1 MCSNKLNSFTA
12 ITTQWLPQLMLLP
25 LVGILASCGGTE
37 TGADPGIENFPIAY
51 VKRTILVDDEGMLIQ
66 PDVRRPLRS
75 TPGGDLFLKLR
86 ANLNSAPINITE
98 TITNGLGDVKDL
110 DVSSDGKLLVFSL
123 LTEDPDP
130 NDDADDPKWDI
141 YIYNRETNLVSRVIP
156 KLSEQDITARLG
168 DDIAPYFLPN
178 NNRIVFSSNRQKQS
192 RAVLGSE
199 PAPSG
204 QASKPPFSSQDEDNR
219 EKALVLHTMNIDG
232 SDIKQIS
239 FNQSHDLDPI
249 VLNNG
254 RILFSRWDNM
264 NRNDAISLYTV
275 LQDGSDLQPYYGTH
289 DQSHEIAGV
298 LDADD
303 NTPIVQ
309 FTQPRELTDGRIM
322 MLQRPFNDSFA
333 GGEIITLDAENFIDL
348 NQPTFDNKD
357 AMVGL
362 SAQQK
367 VTDSDLKF
375 DGSIPLKGRY
385 SSFYP
390 LNDGT
395 SRLLVSK
402 GLCQIEIDTNTST
415 EPDAEPILEPFL
427 CASDEAQLLLNDPTT
442 TETEAYPSYGIWL
455 YDAGEQTEKPVVAAE
470 RGKFINDAVVMR
482 PYNRADINEGT
493 PEDQLDSTMVT
504 ENVGLLNI
512 RSVYDFGDGTF
523 NGCFFN
529 VCTDATVNSVLDFA
543 DPAKATADQRPARFI
558 RLVKAVGLPNRRD
571 PDLANP
577 PDLSGR
583 AFGRG
588 GRRLGMKEILGYSM
602 IEPDGSV
609 LVKVPAN
616 VAFYFEILDK
626 DARRIGPR
634 HENWLQ
640 VNAGDTLSCTGCHTH
655 PGGDNPPQ
663 PLPHGRKNAEAPS
676 ININGP
682 VGGFYLNTQD
692 PMTASAYLAGARDT
706 MAEALSTAQ
715 GVIGATP
722 SVNVEYVDLWTDPT
736 AFTPTA
742 SFTSAYTGVAV
753 PGFSTLDTPS
763 PYSATS
769 TCETQWEARC
779 RAIINYQAHI
789 QPIWDFTPRID
800 AVSGA
805 DVTCTSC
812 HTTLGNTAV
821 PAAQLDLTAT
831 DPSDEE
837 VQHIESY
844 RELFFNDNFQVLSN
858 NVLIDLLIT
867 QLAFDDDGNPVLD
880 ANGNQLTEQVP
891 DPNSRLSATMSAN
904 GARVS
909 YFMEKMTETELNAGR
924 ILSAA
929 TVNHANML
937 TPAELRLIAEY
948 LDIGGQYFNN
958 PFDSAAPTN

>member
-12 ITTQWLPQLMLLP
+12 KTTQWLPQLMLLP

-51 VKRTILVDDEGMLIQ
+51 VKRSILVDDEGVIIQ
-66 PDVRRPLRS
+66 PDIRRPLRS
-75 TPGGDLFLKLR
+75 TPGGDLYIKSR
-86 ANLNSAPINITE
+86 ANLGAAEINITGD
-98 TITNGLGDVKDL
+98 ITNGMGDVKDL

-130 NDDADDPKWDI
+130 NDDSDDPKWDI
-141 YIYNRETNLVSRVIP
+141 YIYNRETNIVSRVIP
-156 KLSEQDITARLG
+156 KLSDQDITARLG

-219 EKALVLHTMNIDG
+219 EKALVLHTMSIDG

-239 FNQSHDLDPI
+239 YNQSHDLDPV
-249 VLNNG
+249 VLSNG

-264 NRNDAISLYTV
+264 NSNDAISLYTV
-275 LQDGSDLQPYYGTH
+275 LQDGSDLQPHYGTH

-303 NTPIVQ
+303 ETPIVQ

-322 MLQRPFNDSFA
+322 MLQRPFDDSFS
-333 GGEIITLDAENFIDL
+333 GGEIVVIDAENFIDL
-348 NQPTFDNKD
+348 NQPTYDNKD
-357 AMVGL
+357 AMAGL

-367 VTDSDLKF
+367 VTDTDLIF

-385 SSFYP
+385 SSIYP

-427 CASDEAQLLLNDPTT
+427 CATDEAQLLLNDPTT

-455 YDAGEQTEKPVVAAE
+455 YDTGEQTEKPVVAAE
-470 RGKFINDAVVMR
+470 RGMFINDAVVMR
-482 PYNRADINEGT
+482 PYERALINQGSDLNSDLVS
-493 PEDQLDSTMVT
+493 ED
-504 ENVGLLNI
+504 VGLLKI
-512 RSVYDFGDGTF
+512 RSVYDFGNTEF
-523 NGCFFN
+523 SGCFFS
-529 VCTDATVNSVLDFA
+529 VCTDADANSVLELG
-543 DPAKATADQRPARFI
+543 DPAIATADQRPARFI
-558 RLVKAVGLPNRRD
+558 RLVKAVGMPNRND
-571 PDLANP
+571 PDLVDP
-577 PDLSGR
+577 PNLSGR

-588 GRRLGMKEILGYSM
+588 GRRLGMKEIIGYSM

-609 LVKVPAN
+609 QVKVPAN
-616 VAFYFEILDK
+616 VAFYFDILDK
-626 DARRIGPR
+626 DARRIGSR

-640 VNAGDTLSCTGCHTH
+640 VTAGETLSCTGCHIH
-655 PGGDNPPQ
+655 PGGENPPQ
-663 PLPHGRKNAEAPS
+663 PLPHGRKDAEAAS
-676 ININGP
+676 INSTAP
-682 VGGFYLNTQD
+682 TGGEYPNTQN
-692 PMTASAYLAGARDT
+692 PATVTPYLAGET
-706 MAEALSTAQ
+706 MAEALSIAK
-715 GVIGATP
+715 GISGATP
-722 SVNVEYVDLWTDPT
+722 TVNVEYNDVWTDPAT
-736 AFTPTA
+736 QTPSA
-742 SFTSAYTGVAV
+742 SFTYAYTGIAIG
-753 PGFSTLDTPS
+753 GFSTLNTLS

-769 TCETQWEARC
+769 SCESQWDARC
-779 RAIINYQAHI
+779 RTVINYQAHI

-800 AVSGA
+800 AVSNA
-805 DVTCTSC
+805 DVTCTNC
-812 HTTLGNTAV
+812 HTTMGGTAV
-821 PAAQLDLTAT
+821 PAAQLDLTAGT
-831 DPSDEE
+831 SDEE
-837 VQHIESY
+837 LQHIESY
-844 RELFFNDNFQVLSN
+844 RELFFNDVYQDVVN
-858 NVLIDLLIT
+858 NVLTDILIT
-867 QLAFDDDGNPVLD
+867 VTSEDEDGNTI
-880 ANGNQLTEQVP
+880 TEIIP
-891 DPNSRLSATMSAN
+891 DPANPQPVASMRVN
-904 GARVS
+904 GARAS
-909 YFMEKMTETELNAGR
+909 FFMEKMTETELDSATT
-924 ILSAA
+924 LSTP